1 MVDEAVQQYKD
12 YYETDDEQA
21 EFMQYLDDLSERD
34 RIRFIDIFED
44 YTIKRTDNKSFATI
58 PKREFN
64 PELSVFGN
72 MVLDLVDFNDR
83 VKPMADD
90 LSRLDASATHQRV
103 SPAEARQQY
112 DLVEHELAA
121 SDRDEL
127 TSEEDTETRA
137 KLDSGDEGEPMT
149 AEEPP
154 TDEPA
159 NDSSSSSDSSSDDDK
174 KQ

>member
-1 MVDEAVQQYKD
+1 M
-12 YYETDDEQA
+12 
-21 EFMQYLDDLSERD
+21 
-34 RIRFIDIFED
+34 
-44 YTIKRTDNKSFATI
+44 
-58 PKREFN
+58 
-64 PELSVFGN
+64 
-72 MVLDLVDFNDR
+72 
-83 VKPMADD
+83 
-90 LSRLDASATHQRV
+90 
-103 SPAEARQQY
+103 
-112 DLVEHELAA
+112 VEHELAA

>member
-44 YTIKRTDNKSFATI
+44 YTIKRTENKSFATI

-90 LSRLDASATHQRV
+90 LS
-103 SPAEARQQY
+103 
-112 DLVEHELAA
+112 
-121 SDRDEL
+121 
-127 TSEEDTETRA
+127 
-137 KLDSGDEGEPMT
+137 
-149 AEEPP
+149 
-154 TDEPA
+154 
-159 NDSSSSSDSSSDDDK
+159 
-174 KQ
+174 